1 MEKMQTE
8 GLLDGLSDKSNKF
21 PDASMNLPKSPS
33 VDSDATRKGV
43 AKSHSITEG
52 RKA

>member
-1 MEKMQTE
+1 MDKTLTK
-8 GLLDGLSDKSNKF
+8 GLLDGLTDKQNKF

-33 VDSDATRKGV
+33 VDSDATRKTP

-52 RKA
+52 RKT